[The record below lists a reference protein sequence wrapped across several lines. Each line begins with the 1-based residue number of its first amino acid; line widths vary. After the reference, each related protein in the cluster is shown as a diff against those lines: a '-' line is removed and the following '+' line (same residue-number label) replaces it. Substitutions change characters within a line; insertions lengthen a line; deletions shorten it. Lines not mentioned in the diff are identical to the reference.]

1 MKIKFASFST
11 SRFLFHIS
19 HLTFR
24 ISHTFHISYF
34 LMKPWV
40 EQMNRLGK
48 AQIPF
53 LFIIDFEQIQPIVL
67 PLAEVNADE
76 IRYNFH
82 GFKNYS
88 GAPPLIKS
96 VHFSSLPLAFTT
108 YQNAFRYVMQELQA
122 GNAFLVNL
130 TFPTAIRTNLTL
142 LEILH
147 HSQAAYKL
155 WYRDEWVVFSPER
168 FVQIDRGRITTFP
181 MKGTID
187 ATLPEAEARLLADDK
202 ERAEHITVV
211 DLLRNDLSQYATGV
225 VVERFRYVEEIRARG
240 KTLLQV
246 SSEVAGTLSPDY
258 PQRIGD
264 IISAMLPAGSVSGA
278 PKPKTLE
285 IIRQAELGPRGYY
298 TGVMGYFDGQ
308 RLDSGVM
315 IRFMEKAGDQL
326 YYRSGGG
333 ITARSVLEAEYRE
346 LHEKVY
352 LPIGR

>member
-1 MKIKFASFST
+1 
-11 SRFLFHIS
+11 
-19 HLTFR
+19 
-24 ISHTFHISYF
+24 
-34 LMKPWV
+34 MKPWV
-40 EQMNRLGK
+40 EEMNRLGK
-48 AQIPF
+48 ARIPF
-53 LFIIDFEQIQPIVL
+53 LFIIDFEQIKPIVL
-67 PLAEVNADE
+67 PLAEVNAEE
-76 IRYNFH
+76 IRYDFH
-82 GFKNYS
+82 GFKNYAS
-88 GAPPLIKS
+88 VSPLTQT
-96 VHFSSLPLAFTT
+96 VQFSSSPLDFAT
-108 YQNAFRYVMQELQA
+108 YQHAFGYVMQELQA

-130 TFPTAIRTNLTL
+130 TFPTPVQTNLTL

-168 FVQIDRGRITTFP
+168 FVQINRGRITTFP

-187 ATLPEAEARLLADDK
+187 ASLPEAEVRLLSDEK

-211 DLLRNDLSQYATGV
+211 DLLRNDLSQHTTEV
-225 VVERFRYVEEIRARG
+225 IVKRFRYVEEIRARG
-240 KTLLQV
+240 KRLLQV
-246 SSEVAGTLSPDY
+246 SSEVSGMLPADY

-285 IIRQAELGPRGYY
+285 IIRQAEPGPRGYY

-315 IRFMEKAGDQL
+315 IRFIEKVGDQL

-333 ITARSVLEAEYRE
+333 ITARSVLEAEYQE

>member
-1 MKIKFASFST
+1 MKYENKGFS
-11 SRFLFHIS
+11 FHIS
-19 HLTFR
+19 HF
-24 ISHTFHISYF
+24 IFHISYL
-34 LMKPWV
+34 LMRSWV
-40 EQMNRLGK
+40 EEMNRLGK

-53 LFIIDFEQIQPIVL
+53 LFIIDFERTKPVVL
-67 PLAEVNADE
+67 PLAEVNAEE

-82 GFKNYS
+82 GFKNYVS
-88 GAPPLIKS
+88 APPLTQT
-96 VHFSSLPLAFTT
+96 VQFSSSSLDFAT
-108 YQNAFRYVMQELQA
+108 YQHAFDYVMQELQA

-130 TFPTAIRTNLTL
+130 TFPTPVQTNLTL

-155 WYRDEWVVFSPER
+155 WYHDEWVVFSPER
-168 FVQIDRGRITTFP
+168 FVQIERGRITTFP

-187 ATLPEAEARLLADDK
+187 ASLPKAKARLLSDEK

-211 DLLRNDLSQYATGV
+211 DLLRNDLSQHATGV
-225 VVERFRYVEEIRARG
+225 TVKRFRYVEEIRAQG

-246 SSEVAGTLSPDY
+246 SSEVSGVLPSDY
-258 PQRIGD
+258 PQHIGD

-285 IIRQAELGPRGYY
+285 IIQQAELGPRGYY

-315 IRFMEKAGDQL
+315 IRFIEKAGDQL

-333 ITARSVLEAEYRE
+333 ITARSALATEYQE